1 MSNYAEEVNKSLTEL
16 WDAATALHDLIEKAS
31 STPPVQN
38 AKPIIAAI
46 EANAAIIEAIEARW
60 GRDVWE
66 RHRKSRNFG
75 RPKPSVSFEVVDQV
89 RVLDGPFKP
98 FIGVVEEVDEER
110 SRLKVAV
117 SVYGRATPV
126 ELEFDQVEKS

>member
-1 MSNYAEEVNKSLTEL
+1 MEEVTQSLTEL
-16 WDAATALHDLIEKAS
+16 WDAATAAHDLIEKAAS
-31 STPPVQN
+31 ILPVEN

-46 EANAAIIEAIEARW
+46 EANAPIIEAIEARW
-60 GRDVWE
+60 GEDVWE
-66 RHRKSRNFG
+66 RHRKSRNFE
-75 RPKPSVSFEVVDQV
+75 RPKPSVFFEVGDHV
-89 RVLDGPFKP
+89 RVLDDPFAS

-110 SRLKVAV
+110 SRLRVAV